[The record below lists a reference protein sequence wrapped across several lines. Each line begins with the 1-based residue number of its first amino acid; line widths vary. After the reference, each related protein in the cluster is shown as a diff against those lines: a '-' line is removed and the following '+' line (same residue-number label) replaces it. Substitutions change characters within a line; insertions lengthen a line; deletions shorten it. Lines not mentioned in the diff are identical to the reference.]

1 MQINVNKKFLLTLL
15 LVFNS
20 TYSSVVAFSYI
31 TLIFSLILLIYIF
44 LTNRLK
50 IDSLFNKF
58 TILFLIVSIY
68 LYLTLP
74 YFDFLLTG
82 YNYLKFLYAYLS
94 I

>member
-74 YFDFLLTG
+74 YFDFLLQD
-82 YNYLKFLYAYLS
+82 
-94 I
+94 III